1 MPSHKNKFSKKT
13 TNDKVTTDEIAKE
26 KKKADELRQEKAE
39 ERMKEKE
46 RKLQEEK
53 KRLEIEREKADI
65 KNQEN
70 LLKEREEL
78 EKKRKKIEEKEKIEN
93 EKIQKEKEKQEEIEK
108 LRSEEEIKKT
118 NEREKNSKSKKIL
131 DEYFNQFISELNE
144 LTQSLKLH
152 DVSSSSTK
160 KQKTLQKPLD
170 PYYFVNL
177 KDMMRYHL
185 NQIPELAFII
195 PSLFG
200 LSDYFNEKSLAIQPI
215 DTITNLLNNGM
226 EISSDDLIQ
235 LFSRKE
241 KRFAIISTILKIKPD
256 LLDHKLFSKIIL
268 NSLIPCQEKP
278 IDHIKKFIDSINH
291 DKKNSLFNTFLIN
304 CIKDIV
310 YLKINP
316 YTVSDIKMR
325 KRIANL
331 KSEEI
336 NISSLNYLIS
346 NLLQFDFA
354 LTIEDKDLSEILDL
368 QIIASKEKSNVP
380 ESNKEEIMPSIHKER
395 IDKILILVNDLS
407 DNNRKAINALY
418 TKQNSERLDINS
430 IEDATAPNA
439 SPFI

>member
-1 MPSHKNKFSKKT
+1 M
-13 TNDKVTTDEIAKE
+13 
-26 KKKADELRQEKAE
+26 
-39 ERMKEKE
+39 
-46 RKLQEEK
+46 
-53 KRLEIEREKADI
+53 
-65 KNQEN
+65 
-70 LLKEREEL
+70 
-78 EKKRKKIEEKEKIEN
+78 
-93 EKIQKEKEKQEEIEK
+93 
-108 LRSEEEIKKT
+108 
-118 NEREKNSKSKKIL
+118 
-131 DEYFNQFISELNE
+131 
-144 LTQSLKLH
+144 
-152 DVSSSSTK
+152 
-160 KQKTLQKPLD
+160 
-170 PYYFVNL
+170 
-177 KDMMRYHL
+177 
-185 NQIPELAFII
+185 QI
-195 PSLFG
+195 
-200 LSDYFNEKSLAIQPI
+200 
-215 DTITNLLNNGM
+215 
-226 EISSDDLIQ
+226 
-235 LFSRKE
+235 
-241 KRFAIISTILKIKPD
+241 
-256 LLDHKLFSKIIL
+256 FSKIIL